1 MSASGGVRRWPACVV
16 GAHASGSSD
25 AGSSDAGWSDAG
37 RSDAGSGTVLVL
49 ALVAVV
55 LVLAGA
61 LGLLTGAQSARGRA
75 QTAADLAALAAAEVI
90 SAPRGLVLAPEAL
103 AAARPCELAG
113 DVVGRNGGRMTTC
126 RVIGGRVVE
135 VGAAVPMPGL
145 GPATAVAR
153 AGPASLR

>member
-1 MSASGGVRRWPACVV
+1 
-16 GAHASGSSD
+16 
-25 AGSSDAGWSDAG
+25 
-37 RSDAGSGTVLVL
+37 VLVL

-90 SAPRGLVLAPEAL
+90 SAPRGMVFAAEAL
-103 AAARPCELAG
+103 AEAHPCELAG
-113 DVVGRNGGRMTTC
+113 DVVGRNGARMVTC

-135 VGAAVPMPGL
+135 VVAAVPVPGL
-145 GPATAVAR
+145 GSASGVAR